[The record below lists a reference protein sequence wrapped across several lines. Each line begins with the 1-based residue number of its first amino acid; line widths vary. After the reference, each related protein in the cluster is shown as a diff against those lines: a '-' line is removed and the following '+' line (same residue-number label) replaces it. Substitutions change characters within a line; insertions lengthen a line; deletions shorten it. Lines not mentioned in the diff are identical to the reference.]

1 MLDFKFIESEDEAVK
16 MFRRCRIVQDF
27 GVVLKIPVQDK
38 TMPIVLS
45 SGGSGV
51 TSLEMCYELIQ
62 SKLGLAPIKDATK
75 ILWAPYSRSLSG
87 ELTVQAFDCG
97 NLPIF
102 GHEYAQMFSYSN
114 TRGAT
119 VEYLFDTNGST
130 FYESNG
136 NYSVEKEERIP
147 TGLLFAMQF
156 RNNMT
161 TRIFVPYSES
171 PSPLQFKHQTLIL
184 KDSEFTFQPFSI
196 VRGYLE
202 RQTEKSIVVRK
213 LEGVLHVSS
222 DTQVMRS
229 SSVKHMITTELS
241 RPVVTDIRNIIQE
254 CRDMDEKRTTF
265 FKEAMG
271 RAMKV

>member
-1 MLDFKFIESEDEAVK
+1 
-16 MFRRCRIVQDF
+16 
-27 GVVLKIPVQDK
+27 
-38 TMPIVLS
+38 
-45 SGGSGV
+45 
-51 TSLEMCYELIQ
+51 
-62 SKLGLAPIKDATK
+62 
-75 ILWAPYSRSLSG
+75 
-87 ELTVQAFDCG
+87 
-97 NLPIF
+97 
-102 GHEYAQMFSYSN
+102 MFSYSN

-171 PSPLQFKHQTLIL
+171 PSPLQFKPQTLIL
-184 KDSEFTFQPFSI
+184 KDSEFTFQPFSM
-196 VRGYLE
+196 VRGYME

-254 CRDMDEKRTTF
+254 CRDMDDKRTTF

-271 RAMKV
+271 RAMKL